1 MKKVLYIVSDIL
13 IAALLAGAYILQYY
27 AKRKLGMN
35 RWIVFKV
42 SKIREALPIDTLRY
56 VAAALVIV
64 LVVLLVIKY
73 GKHRREYKKMI
84 LLTVIFMVAL
94 GIFYLIF
101 TIGFSQES
109 IRAYYLM
116 LPLIGLCN
124 VVQMI
129 KVFAAMKLCRIHSY
143 E

>member
-1 MKKVLYIVSDIL
+1 MKKILYIISDIL

-42 SKIREALPIDTLRY
+42 SKIKEALPVDTLRY
-56 VAAALVIV
+56 AAAALVIV

-73 GKHRREYKKMI
+73 GMHRREYKKMI
-84 LLTVIFMVAL
+84 FPMVVFMVAL

-124 VVQMI
+124 LVQVI

>member
-1 MKKVLYIVSDIL
+1 MKKILYIVSNIL

-42 SKIREALPIDTLRY
+42 SKIKEAFPIDILRY
-56 VAAALVIV
+56 TAAALVLV

-73 GKHRREYKKMI
+73 GKHRKEYKKI
-84 LLTVIFMVAL
+84 LLPMVVFMVAL
-94 GIFYLIF
+94 GVFYLIF
-101 TIGFSQES
+101 TTGFSQES

-124 VVQMI
+124 LVQMI
-129 KVFAAMKLCRIHSY
+129 KVLAAMKLCRIHSY

>member
-1 MKKVLYIVSDIL
+1 MKKILYIISDIL

-42 SKIREALPIDTLRY
+42 SKIKEALPVDTLRY
-56 VAAALVIV
+56 TAAALVIV

-73 GKHRREYKKMI
+73 GMHRREYKKMI
-84 LLTVIFMVAL
+84 FPMVVFMVAL

-124 VVQMI
+124 LVQVI